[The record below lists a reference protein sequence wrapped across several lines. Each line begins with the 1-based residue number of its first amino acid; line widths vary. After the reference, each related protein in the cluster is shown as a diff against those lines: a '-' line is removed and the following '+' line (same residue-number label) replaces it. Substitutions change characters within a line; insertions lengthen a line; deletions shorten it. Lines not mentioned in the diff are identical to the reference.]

1 MASDASEIVLPG
13 GVPAGKLVH
22 LALPVRLTHA
32 ANGARGA
39 AELAC
44 TFDVHPG
51 GARIL
56 SSCAVSVG
64 DLLTVE
70 RGRAKAVCRVVWTA
84 DPQSDL
90 RGQFTVECVEPG
102 KAPWEEELRQ
112 AQEQYL
118 PVIVERPRTRYSITG
133 MRRGGENRRRRHRF
147 SVEGEADFRSI
158 SGHSRLEGQVQEIS
172 ECGCRI
178 AAGDL
183 LAPGTDL
190 RLSLNIFDISVA
202 LKAQGKY
209 IAKNLG
215 MGVEFQEIRQGDRP
229 LLDYLLHKLKTKS
242 IEEFVKVEVV
252 TEPLRAA
259 AAAAG

>member
-1 MASDASEIVLPG
+1 MASDVSKILLPG
-13 GVPAGKLVH
+13 GVPVGKLVH

-44 TFDVHPG
+44 TFDIHPG
-51 GARIL
+51 GARLL
-56 SSCAVSVG
+56 SSREVSVG

-70 RGRAKAVCRVVWTA
+70 RGRGKAVCRVVWTA
-84 DPQSDL
+84 DPESDL

-102 KAPWEEELRQ
+102 RAPWEEELRQ

-118 PVIVERPRTRYSITG
+118 PVILDRPRTRYSITG
-133 MRRGGENRRRRHRF
+133 MRRGEENRRRRHRF
-147 SVEGEADFRSI
+147 SVEGEADFTSI
-158 SGHSRLEGQVQEIS
+158 SGHRRLEGRVQEIS

-202 LKAQGKY
+202 LKAQVKY

-215 MGVEFQEIRQGDRP
+215 MGVEFQEIRHGDRP
-229 LLDYLLHKLKTKS
+229 LLDYLLHKLKKS
-242 IEEFVKVEVV
+242 SEEFVKVEVV

>member
-1 MASDASEIVLPG
+1 MASDASKIVLPG

-32 ANGARGA
+32 ANGA

-51 GARIL
+51 GARLL

-102 KAPWEEELRQ
+102 RAPWEEELRQ

-118 PVIVERPRTRYSITG
+118 PVILDRPRTRCSITG
-133 MRRGGENRRRRHRF
+133 MRRGEENRRRRHRF
-147 SVEGEADFRSI
+147 SVEGEADFTSI
-158 SGHSRLEGQVQEIS
+158 SGHSRLEGRVQEIS

-202 LKAQGKY
+202 LKAQVKY

-215 MGVEFQEIRQGDRP
+215 MGVEFQEIRHGDRP

>member
-1 MASDASEIVLPG
+1 MASAASKIPLPG
-13 GVPAGKLVH
+13 GVAAGKLVH

-44 TFDVHPG
+44 TFDIHPG
-51 GARIL
+51 GARLL
-56 SSCAVSVG
+56 SSREVSVG

-70 RGRAKAVCRVVWTA
+70 RGRGKAVCRVVWTA
-84 DPQSDL
+84 DPESDL

-102 KAPWEEELRQ
+102 RAPWEEELRQ

-118 PVIVERPRTRYSITG
+118 PVILGRPQTRYSITG
-133 MRRGGENRRRRHRF
+133 MRRGEENRRRRRRF
-147 SVEGEADFRSI
+147 SVDGEADLTLI
-158 SGHSRLEGQVQEIS
+158 GGHSRLEGQVQEIS

-202 LKAQGKY
+202 LKAQVKY

-242 IEEFVKVEVV
+242 IEEFAKLEVV

-259 AAAAG
+259 AAAG